1 MCCENKR
8 RTQTVVNQSAYDIP
22 VGGKSNEPKRNKLIW
37 TQEEQESLSF
47 YKIAQG
53 SFREYLIFEKPGG
66 AVVGPNE
73 SVFSM

>member
-1 MCCENKR
+1 M
-8 RTQTVVNQSAYDIP
+8 NQSAYDIP

-37 TQEEQESLSF
+37 TPEEQESLSL

-53 SFREYLIFEKPGG
+53 SFREKMIFENPGG
-66 AVVGPNE
+66 AVIVPNE